1 MGGLWLDI
9 SAQWFYLIA
18 CNYVIGQF
26 ACNCYFFLYNA
37 ERTFDRKK
45 KKNGMSSDF

>member
-1 MGGLWLDI
+1 MGRLWLD
-9 SAQWFYLIA
+9 F
-18 CNYVIGQF
+18 YVIGQF

-45 KKNGMSSDF
+45 KHNGMSSDLFAVINLTFCIF